1 MRNPPPFLVEHTGVA
16 PALAG
21 QWPRVLL
28 RDRADIEDVDD
39 EQVAGLGALYGDRP
53 AEHVHGRKWCVQNVI
68 GGVVVVDGAVEPFAA
83 MNAERVTGFD
93 LYLGR
98 DIRMPAIVAN
108 YLLLGE
114 LLRGIEWKHY
124 LRHQIS

>member
-1 MRNPPPFLVEHTGVA
+1 MSRSPGLA
-16 PALAG
+16 PC
-21 QWPRVLL
+21 
-28 RDRADIEDVDD
+28 D
-39 EQVAGLGALYGDRP
+39 GDRP
-53 AEHVHGRKWCVQNVI
+53 AEHVHGRKRRVQNVI
-68 GGVVVVDGAVEPFAA
+68 GGVVVVDGAVEPFATV
-83 MNAERVTGFD
+83 NAERITGFD
-93 LYLGR
+93 LDLGR

>member
-1 MRNPPPFLVEHTGVA
+1 
-16 PALAG
+16 
-21 QWPRVLL
+21 
-28 RDRADIEDVDD
+28 
-39 EQVAGLGALYGDRP
+39 
-53 AEHVHGRKWCVQNVI
+53 
-68 GGVVVVDGAVEPFAA
+68 
-83 MNAERVTGFD
+83 
-93 LYLGR
+93 LGR